1 LLAYFSIM
9 PTSEPPGS
17 SDDKCD
23 GSRQRKTSFL
33 DALHFLTTGTT
44 LFGSACDMNIFYL
57 SAVGFLIFFSLF
69 LGFRVWPYNISQHSF
84 NLFFL
89 GFDPCSFN
97 FFYFYLN
104 RFIELN
110 LFFLISSFN
119 KKFLF
124 QIWFV
129 FIWLIF
135 ILFGIVFKTFFLW
148 FHPSLLD
155 LHIGF
160 YLHSFYCYS
169 FYVGKF
175 FKLIYIFFQFHLS
188 TLN

>member
-1 LLAYFSIM
+1 MLAYFSIM

-44 LFGSACDMNIFYL
+44 LFDSACDMNIFYL
-57 SAVGFLIFFSLF
+57 SAVGFLIFSLSF
-69 LGFRVWPYNISQHSF
+69 LVFVFGLTTFHNIPSIC
-84 NLFFL
+84 FFL
-89 GFDPCSFN
+89 VFDPCSFN

-119 KKFLF
+119 KKILF

-155 LHIGF
+155 LHIEF

-175 FKLIYIFFQFHLS
+175 FKLIYIIFQFIFQH
-188 TLN
+188 